1 MGGGRLSVRISLTDR
16 LAVEANGT
24 RLDEQRFPGRQGR
37 ILFAY
42 LAVQHG
48 RSVPRDELA
57 ELLWGEDLPATWEKA
72 LRVLTTKLR
81 ALLEECG
88 IDGSTMLRSAF
99 GCYQLNLPADAWI
112 DVDAAVTAV
121 ERGEAAL
128 AARDSGEAR
137 AQAAA
142 AVELARRV
150 FLPGED
156 GRWVEDQRR
165 HLRDVLVRA
174 LECLR
179 DAALAEG
186 ELGNAVRYADEVTEL
201 EPFRETSYRA
211 LMQAHV
217 AAGNPAEAL
226 RVYECCRRFLADEL
240 GAYPSPETKAVYL
253 EILRSSPARSQ
264 PETEGLVPVGS
275 GPASPPKDD
284 EAHGRG
290 RGKVAPVIA
299 GALLVGGTCDDCGA
313 TLPQYSKFCPE
324 CGHAIEVT
332 PSPATYTPRHLS
344 ERILAIR
351 SAIEGERKQVTVL
364 FCDIVRSPELA
375 AQAGPEEYHRVVDR
389 FFALAL
395 AEVHRYEGT
404 VNQFLGDGFMAL
416 FGAPIAHEDHAR
428 RAALAALAV
437 KERSEIDVRIGIN
450 SGSVVVGAIGDD
462 LRMDYTATGDTTVL
476 AARLHGAARPGD
488 VLVSAAT
495 AADLRG
501 YFDLQET
508 ESVTVDERTANALR
522 VTGRGPRTSRID
534 DAHEQLTPFSG
545 RHGEL
550 ELLRQALRSAAGGQ
564 GQVVGISGD
573 PGLGKSRLAYELQLA
588 AEVDTVAVR
597 GRCLPFGT
605 AVPYLPIL
613 DLVRDVCGIAPEDD
627 RDGVAAKIGMTL
639 EALGIDAQ
647 LGRYVHHALD
657 VTAGDVQLAALD
669 PATMKGQTFAALRTL
684 LLAKA
689 TRSLLVVIEDAQ
701 WIDRNSEE
709 FLTELVDE
717 LPSVPVLLLATYRS
731 GYNPPWL
738 HKSFVTQIAL
748 RPVSRQAGEQI
759 VTAIL
764 GDKND
769 ATEKIV
775 ARGEGNPFFLEE
787 LGRAA
792 RQQGDRSSDDSVPT
806 TVQDVLAA
814 RIDALDAGDKSA
826 LQVASVLGREF
837 SLDLIESVWDGDRA
851 LTPALD
857 ELKRREFVHEQHGGT
872 ERTFVFKHALTRD
885 VAYDGLLED
894 RRRSLH
900 ARAGAAVEHSYAG
913 RLHEKYELLAFH
925 YSRSSER
932 ERAADYLELAS
943 RKASAQHAMDEAL
956 GYFYEALAI
965 IEELPDSEE
974 NRRRRLTLVLDQVA
988 GFHYLHRHED
998 YYDLLLRHEPLALD
1012 QSDLGLLGAFYD
1024 RLAHRQNVFGEYEQ
1038 GRETAHKAL
1047 KLCERSGNHEHAA
1060 LACNTVQWS
1069 HMMLGEYG
1077 RAHRYAEH
1085 AHKHLAFSF
1094 DPMAYMYARAGS
1106 ALTHL
1111 MEGRWEAALHEVD
1124 EALATGT
1131 ERSDA
1136 GMVSFCNAIGALV
1149 CLEKRD
1155 WAAALDYGNAAKET
1169 APTVYFRG
1177 FAFGFLAPALCHTG
1191 AVDEGVPVLEQI
1203 VPMAKAARH
1212 EMAWTFLAPR
1222 LADAY
1227 LTAGDY
1233 VRARELLLE
1242 IHAAAARRRTRF
1254 FLGAS
1259 GRCLGE
1265 VALARGDTEEAVRW
1279 LGPAI
1284 ETLRAS
1290 GSENELGLALGAL
1303 ARARR
1308 LTGDDVEATAI
1319 VQEALVILDRLGTLE
1334 EPDRLRHELAAEPV

>member
-1 MGGGRLSVRISLTDR
+1 MTDR
-16 LAVEANGT
+16 PAIEANGV

-42 LAVQHG
+42 LAAQHG

-72 LRVLTTKLR
+72 LRVLATKLR

-88 IDGSTMLRSAF
+88 IDGSSTLRSAF
-99 GCYQLNLPADAWI
+99 GCYQLTLPVDAWI
-112 DVDAAVTAV
+112 DVDAAVTAL

-128 AARDSGEAR
+128 AGRELDEAR
-137 AQAAA
+137 AEASTAA
-142 AVELARRV
+142 ELARRV

-156 GRWVEDQRR
+156 GPWVEDQRR
-165 HLRDVLVRA
+165 DLRDVLVRA

-186 ELGNAVRYADEVTEL
+186 EFGNAVRHAAEITDL

-226 RVYECCRRFLADEL
+226 RVYERCRRFLADEL
-240 GAYPSPETKAVYL
+240 GAYPSPESKAVYL
-253 EILRSSPARSQ
+253 EILRSSPGSSDSEIEDIAPDARR
-264 PETEGLVPVGS
+264 PGS
-275 GPASPPKDD
+275 PSKDD
-284 EAHGRG
+284 EPTRRG
-290 RGKVAPVIA
+290 RGKVAPIIA

-313 TLPQYSKFCPE
+313 NLPQYSKFCPE
-324 CGHAIEVT
+324 CGHAVEAT

-344 ERILAIR
+344 DQILAIR
-351 SAIEGERKQVTVL
+351 SAIEGERKQVSVL

-395 AEVHRYEGT
+395 EEVHRYDGT

-450 SGSVVVGAIGDD
+450 SGSVIVGAIGDD
-462 LRMDYTATGDTTVL
+462 LRMDYTASGDTTVL
-476 AARLHGAARPGD
+476 AARLHGAAHHGD
-488 VLVSAAT
+488 VLVSTAT
-495 AADLRG
+495 AGYLRG

-508 ESVTVDERTANALR
+508 EPLTVDERTVHASR
-522 VTGRGPRTSRID
+522 IIGRGPRTSPID
-534 DAHEQLTPFSG
+534 EEHQLLTPFAG
-545 RHGEL
+545 RNEEL
-550 ELLRQALRSAAGGQ
+550 ESLREALRSAAAGQ
-564 GQVVGISGD
+564 GQVIGLSGD
-573 PGLGKSRLAYELQLA
+573 PGLGKSRLTYELLA
-588 AEVDTVAVR
+588 AEVGTVALQ

-613 DLVRDVCGIAPEDD
+613 DLVRQACGIAPDD
-627 RDGVAAKIGMTL
+627 NHESVAAKIGTTL
-639 EALGIDAQ
+639 EELRIHPDFGPY
-647 LGRYVHHALD
+647 LHHALD
-657 VTAGDVQLAALD
+657 VTSGDAELLALET
-669 PATMKGQTFAALRTL
+669 PTIKGRTFEALRKL

-689 TRSLLVVIEDAQ
+689 GRSLLLVIEDAH
-701 WIDRNSEE
+701 WIDRTSEE

-717 LPSVPVLLLATYRS
+717 LPSVPVLLLATYRP

-738 HKSFVTQIAL
+738 GKSFVTQIAL
-748 RPVSRQAGEQI
+748 RPLSREAGEQI
-759 VTAIL
+759 VAAIL
-764 GDKND
+764 GETND
-769 ATEKIV
+769 ATERIV
-775 ARGEGNPFFLEE
+775 GRGEGNPFFLEE
-787 LGRAA
+787 LARAA
-792 RQQGDRSSDDSVPT
+792 QQETDSRSDGLVPT

-814 RIDALDAGDKSA
+814 RIDQLDAGDKSSV
-826 LQVASVLGREF
+826 QVASVLGREF
-837 SLDLIESVWDGDRA
+837 SLDLIESVWDGDGA
-851 LTPALD
+851 LLPALD
-857 ELKRREFVHEQHGGT
+857 ELKRREFLHERHGGT

-885 VAYDGLLED
+885 VAYDGLLEE

-900 ARAGAAVEHSYAG
+900 ARAGAAIERSYAD

-932 ERAADYLELAS
+932 ERAADYLELANG
-943 RKASAQHAMDEAL
+943 KASAQHAMEEAL
-956 GYFYEALAI
+956 GYFFEALAI
-965 IEELPDSEE
+965 LEDLPDSED
-974 NRRRRLTLVLDQVA
+974 NRRRRLTLVLDQTS
-988 GFHYLHRHED
+988 GFHYLHRHVE
-998 YYDLLLRHEPLALD
+998 YYELLLRHESLALE
-1012 QSDLGLLGAFYD
+1012 QSDPGLVGAFYQ
-1024 RLAHRQNVFGEYEQ
+1024 RLGHRQFVFGENRQ
-1038 GRETAHKAL
+1038 AIETHSRAL
-1047 KLCERSGNHEHAA
+1047 ELSERSGNHEYAA
-1060 LACNTVQWS
+1060 LASGGLQWA
-1069 HMMLGEYG
+1069 HMMLGDYE
-1077 RAHRYAEH
+1077 RAHRCAELSLE
-1085 AHKHLAFSF
+1085 HLAVSF
-1094 DPMAYMYARAGS
+1094 EPMAYMYARSGA
-1106 ALTHL
+1106 ALTY
-1111 MEGRWEAALHEVD
+1111 MMAGRWEAALREVD
-1124 EALATGT
+1124 QGVATGA

-1136 GMVSFCNAIGALV
+1136 GMISFCNAVGALV
-1149 CLEKRD
+1149 CVEKRD
-1155 WAAALDYGNAAKET
+1155 WAAAIDYGTAAKEI

-1191 AVDEGVPVLEQI
+1191 AVDEGLPVLEQI

-1212 EMAWTFLAPR
+1212 ELAWTFLAPR

-1227 LTAGDY
+1227 LTDGDY
-1233 VRARELLLE
+1233 VRAHQLLLE
-1242 IHAAAARRRTRF
+1242 IHAAAARRDTKF

-1265 VALARGDTEEAVRW
+1265 VALAQGDAEEAARR
-1279 LGPAI
+1279 LEAAI

-1303 ARARR
+1303 GRAKR
-1308 LTGDDVEATAI
+1308 LVGNDLEATASAK
-1319 VQEALVILDRLGTLE
+1319 EALAILDRLGTLE
-1334 EPDRLRHELAAEPV
+1334 EPDRLRSELVAEPV